1 MKKTTRTFTLE
12 RETPNTIRYREE
24 PDAGEPPIIET
35 IYIKKWALGTPP
47 PKSISVTIDPGQ

>member
-24 PDAGEPPIIET
+24 PDAGELPESRPFTLDEALARTDREDPDET
-35 IYIKKWALGTPP
+35 
-47 PKSISVTIDPGQ
+47 DE